1 VVIGVG
7 NGSAWL
13 PVGGG
18 HNLMAMNRKKRCWSP
33 DAIEKRWVEYFN
45 RAIN

>member
-1 VVIGVG
+1 MGARG
-7 NGSAWL
+7 RWAYFDGDEQKE
-13 PVGGG
+13 
-18 HNLMAMNRKKRCWSP
+18 RKKRCWSP